1 MMKVPNQ
8 GYKELEHTADWA
20 LEVWA
25 PDLPGLFIQAAKGMY
40 ALSQVEHVPEE
51 QVEQTLSLEAID
63 AEVLLVTFLDELLF
77 LAEHESLGFKE
88 FDLEIDANFNL
99 QAKLCGAKIFSL
111 NKEIKA
117 VTYHNLS
124 IQKNPDGFRVVIV
137 FDV

>member
-1 MMKVPNQ
+1 MKVPDQ
-8 GYKELEHTADWA
+8 GYKELEHTADLA

-25 PDLPGLFIQAAKGMY
+25 PDLPSLFIQAAKGMY
-40 ALSQVEHVPEE
+40 ALSQIELVSGEKAEHH
-51 QVEQTLSLEAID
+51 LLLEALD

-77 LAEHESLGFKE
+77 LAEHESLGFE
-88 FDLEIDANFNL
+88 TFDLEIDANFKL
-99 QAKLCGAKIFSL
+99 EAKLCGSKIASL

-124 IQKNPDGFRVVIV
+124 IQKESDGFRVVIV